1 MYDQFY
7 GLRGRP
13 FQLTPDPHYYFESA
27 THRKALSYLG
37 YGLAQGEG
45 FIVITGDIG
54 AGKTTLVGHLMQ
66 TIDPARLT
74 AVKIV
79 STQVEGDDMLRLAA
93 QSFGLATDG
102 QNKAATL
109 RQIESFLYAQARAGR
124 RTLLIVDEAQNLPVS
139 AIEELR
145 MLSNFQLGGQSLLQ
159 IFLLGQPE
167 FRDLIKSPELEQLRQ
182 RVIATHHLEPM
193 MEREIEP
200 YILHRLTVAGWT
212 GTPTFTPGAFA
223 ALYAAT
229 AGVPRRLNALTSRV
243 LLLGAIEQ
251 IAVLDEDVVA
261 AVVADMGLDIDL
273 TPAPTAASALDA
285 VEDADAFPVQEAGAM
300 EESTDHADV
309 SVQDHADPA
318 DIAQDIAE
326 DKEGGQPDHPV
337 ASNVVTPLFQ
347 RPAFAAPEAVWEPA
361 LKDEQ
366 EAEDA
371 ESHEHEAVHVAVS
384 EEDDEAIE
392 AVHVAVSEQDDASA
406 AETVHIVVAEEAET
420 LRSDMLAEI
429 EGLRA
434 EIASLRAM
442 QSHAPFAQPVES
454 QIDPEALKGCFT
466 LIEERLAAL
475 EFRAEEQDSA
485 LRRVLTLLV
494 DWVEQEGPHADAQAI
509 A

>member
-1 MYDQFY
+1 MYEQFY
-7 GLRGRP
+7 GLQGRP

-109 RQIESFLYAQARAGR
+109 RQIEAFLYAQARAGR

-167 FRDLIKSPELEQLRQ
+167 FRDLIKSPDLEQLRQ

-212 GTPTFTPGAFA
+212 GTPIFTPDAFS

-229 AGVPRRLNALTSRV
+229 SGVPRRLNALTSRV

-251 IAVLDEDVVA
+251 IAVLDEDVVV
-261 AVVADMGLDIDL
+261 AVVADMGLDIDV
-273 TPAPTAASALDA
+273 TPTPMTVSALDEVEDIDASAGQHVDA
-285 VEDADAFPVQEAGAM
+285 VEDASDHFADSAQEIAKETKGKQP
-300 EESTDHADV
+300 EY
-309 SVQDHADPA
+309 PA
-318 DIAQDIAE
+318 T
-326 DKEGGQPDHPV
+326 
-337 ASNVVTPLFQ
+337 SNVVTPLFQ
-347 RPAFAAPEAVWEPA
+347 RPAFAASEPVLDRA
-361 LKDEQ
+361 SDED
-366 EAEDA
+366 ERADDA
-371 ESHEHEAVHVAVS
+371 AFPDDEAVHVAVS
-384 EEDDEAIE
+384 EDDVEAAVTVSDQADAQVGE
-392 AVHVAVSEQDDASA
+392 A
-406 AETVHIVVAEEAET
+406 VHIVVAEQAET

-442 QSHAPFAQPVES
+442 QSHAPFAPPVASE
-454 QIDPEALKGCFT
+454 IDPEALKGCFE

-494 DWVEQEGPHADAQAI
+494 DWVEQEGPHADAQAV